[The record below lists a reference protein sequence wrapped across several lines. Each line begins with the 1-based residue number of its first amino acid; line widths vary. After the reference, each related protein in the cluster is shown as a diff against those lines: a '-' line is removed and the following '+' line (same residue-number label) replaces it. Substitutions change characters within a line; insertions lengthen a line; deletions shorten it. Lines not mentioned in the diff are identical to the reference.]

1 MSAAAAAADPGDRCC
16 RRLPDSSRRVRLRC
30 SLSVRCAEARQC
42 PDAFIG
48 IALHATATAASGAEH
63 GGTHGL
69 RPDCGK
75 AKNTVAGAHGDV
87 AAPRHADIPERVP
100 GTARGRLR
108 VLPFLTARRAPT
120 VAAPVRVLKRLPLM
134 VVAALLAP
142 AGALAVTDADR
153 LAVYRDFRTAFDAHH
168 YPDALPLATKLVELT
183 EEQFGA
189 SDRALVNPLC
199 NLGTTQYRLGDYKHA
214 EDSYVRS
221 VKIAADTGGNGDRLL
236 LRPLHGLGATYY
248 ATRQFEDAS
257 VTLQRALDLSRNL
270 DGLLNP
276 GQLTILDPLIGSLV
290 SLERHSEAD
299 REFQYAVRVAES
311 AWGSTD
317 PRVIRPLDRY
327 AHWLEHMGR
336 YPSARAEYARALTIA
351 EAAGTRAARLVIDPL
366 LGIARSYRLEA
377 TNGSEE
383 EAAQYVDPF
392 AQSSVGGLA
401 ERAGRGLNPDGEKAL
416 LLAQQTIDKL
426 RPVDHELRGTSL
438 MELGDWYLC
447 ADQVDKSLAR
457 YREAW
462 KEFQQA
468 GSTALDAP
476 RQLAYRTPAASAA
489 RSPLA
494 ERENTDEHS
503 VQATFTEIGR
513 ASCRERVSD

>member
-1 MSAAAAAADPGDRCC
+1 M
-16 RRLPDSSRRVRLRC
+16 
-30 SLSVRCAEARQC
+30 
-42 PDAFIG
+42 G

-69 RPDCGK
+69 RPGCGK
-75 AKNTVAGAHGDV
+75 AKSTVAGAHGDV

-142 AGALAVTDADR
+142 AGA
-153 LAVYRDFRTAFDAHH
+153 
-168 YPDALPLATKLVELT
+168 P
-183 EEQFGA
+183 
-189 SDRALVNPLC
+189 
-199 NLGTTQYRLGDYKHA
+199 
-214 EDSYVRS
+214 S
-221 VKIAADTGGNGDRLL
+221 V
-236 LRPLHGLGATYY
+236 
-248 ATRQFEDAS
+248 TRQFEDAS

-317 PRVIRPLDRY
+317 PRVVRPVDRY

-336 YPSARAEYARALTIA
+336 YPSARAQYARALTVG
-351 EAAGTRAARLVIDPL
+351 EGAGTRAARLVIEPL
-366 LGIARSYRLEA
+366 LGIARTYRLEA
-377 TNGSEE
+377 TNGNEE
-383 EAAQYVDPF
+383 EGAQYVDPF
-392 AQSSVGGLA
+392 AQSGFGMTSDRGP
-401 ERAGRGLNPDGEKAL
+401 RGLNPDGEKAL
-416 LLAQQTIDKL
+416 LLALQTIDRM
-426 RPVDHELRGTSL
+426 RPVDHQVRGKTL

-447 ADQVDKSLAR
+447 ADQTDKSLAR

-462 KEFQQA
+462 KELEQA
-468 GSTALDAP
+468 GSTAPLDEP
-476 RQLAYRTPAASAA
+476 RQLAYRAPASSVT

-494 ERENTDEHS
+494 ERTNAEEHS
-503 VQATFTEIGR
+503 VEATFTVTRDGHATNVTTNSSDASTGQQRLVPVAVKR
-513 ASCRERVSD
+513 ARYAPRLLNGEPAETHGVTLIEKLLTKKPRQS